1 MGRIRLVS
9 VLLVLVLLFPQS
21 VFAVDSGTVTDSLQ
35 GKTILILGDSYSAS
49 YQLNPVYG
57 WPHRMAELYDLTI
70 LDHAISG
77 STLAT
82 GENDYYPMV
91 ERCKDLEETDVD
103 IVIVQGASN
112 DYSRSFPIGT
122 MEDRQEDT
130 VLGALNL
137 IFDTISEKYPTAQ
150 IVAFTPWVS
159 TGTEN
164 DLGLETSDY
173 TQAML
178 ALCESR
184 NILCY
189 DASDSQES
197 GIHMDEESFRSQYC
211 LSSTDR
217 WHLNEDGQALFA
229 PVFGRWLDETLYG
242 AALADRFS
250 DLACADE
257 AEKEAVS
264 QVYEAGLMEGI
275 SDSLFAPTQA
285 ATREALA
292 LTLYRLAGSPQTEA
306 LTFSDVSP
314 DWESY
319 SAICW
324 AVSQGLLETQDSF
337 GPKRSI
343 TRGVLVSALYGY
355 YQLKGGEVL
364 AMTGLGRFSDQ
375 SSLPPEQRT
384 AWGWALHENLLSA
397 SSELRPQSMV
407 SRLQLAQALAGL
419 LHLD

>member
-1 MGRIRLVS
+1 
-9 VLLVLVLLFPQS
+9 
-21 VFAVDSGTVTDSLQ
+21 VDSCTVTGSLQ

-57 WPHRMAELYDLTI
+57 WPSRMAQLYDLTI

-103 IVIVQGASN
+103 IVIVQGSSN

-122 MEDRQEDT
+122 IEDRREDT

-164 DLGLETSDY
+164 KLGLETSDY

-178 ALCESR
+178 ELCESR

-189 DASDSQES
+189 NASDSQEN
-197 GIHMDEESFRSQYC
+197 GIHMDEESFRSRYC

-264 QVYEAGLMEGI
+264 RVYEAGLMEGV
-275 SDSLFAPTQA
+275 STSLFAPTQA

-292 LTLYRLAGSPQTEA
+292 LTLYRMAGSPAAEA
-306 LTFSDVSP
+306 LEFSDVSP
-314 DWESY
+314 DRESY
-319 SAICW
+319 PAICW
-324 AVSQGLLETQDSF
+324 AVSQGILEAQDSF
-337 GPKRSI
+337 GPTRSI
-343 TRGVLVSALYGY
+343 TREALVSALYGY
-355 YQLKGGEVL
+355 YRRNGGEVL
-364 AMTGLGRFSDQ
+364 AMAGLGRFSDQ
-375 SSLPPEQRT
+375 SSLSPDQTT
-384 AWGWALHENLLSA
+384 AWGWALHEGLISA
-397 SSELRPQSMV
+397 SGELRPQAMV

-419 LHLD
+419 LALS

>member
-1 MGRIRLVS
+1 
-9 VLLVLVLLFPQS
+9 VLLVLVLVFPQS
-21 VFAVDSGTVTDSLQ
+21 VLAVDSGTVSDSLQ

-57 WPHRMAELYDLTI
+57 WPHRMSELYDLTI

-82 GENDYYPMV
+82 GANDYHPMV

-103 IVIVQGASN
+103 IVIVQGSSN

-122 MEDRQEDT
+122 LEDRREDT

-159 TGTEN
+159 TGEEN

-173 TQAML
+173 TKAML
-178 ALCESR
+178 ELCESR
-184 NILCY
+184 NIPCY
-189 DASDSQES
+189 DASNSQEN
-197 GIHMDEESFRSQYC
+197 GIRMNEESFRSRYC
-211 LSSTDR
+211 LSAKDR

-257 AEKEAVS
+257 GEKAAVS
-264 QVYEAGLMEGI
+264 RVYEAGLMEGI
-275 SDSLFAPTQA
+275 SDTLFAPTQA

-292 LTLYRLAGSPQTEA
+292 MTLYRMAGSPQAEA
-306 LTFSDVSP
+306 LEFSDVSP
-314 DWESY
+314 DRESY
-319 SAICW
+319 PAICW
-324 AVSQGLLETQDSF
+324 AVSQGLLEAQDSF
-337 GPKRSI
+337 GPKRSV
-343 TRGVLVSALYGY
+343 TREVLVAALYGY
-355 YQLKGGEVL
+355 YRQTGGEVL

-375 SSLPPEQRT
+375 HSLPSDQRT
-384 AWGWALHENLLSA
+384 AWGWALHEDLLSA
-397 SSELRPQSMV
+397 SDELRPQSTV

-419 LHLD
+419 LALS

>member
-1 MGRIRLVS
+1 L
-9 VLLVLVLLFPQS
+9 LLVLVFPQNIC
-21 VFAVDSGTVTDSLQ
+21 AVDNGTVSDSLQ

-49 YQLNPVYG
+49 YQLNPIYG
-57 WPHRMAELYDLTI
+57 WPHLMAQLYDLTI

-82 GENDYYPMV
+82 GKNDYYPMV
-91 ERCKDLEETDVD
+91 ERCKDLEETAVD
-103 IVIVQGASN
+103 IVIVQGSSN

-122 MEDRQEDT
+122 LEDRREDT

-173 TQAML
+173 TRAML
-178 ALCESR
+178 ELCESR
-184 NILCY
+184 SILCY
-189 DASDSQES
+189 DASDTQEN
-197 GIHMDEESFRSQYC
+197 GIHMDEESFRSKYC

-242 AALADRFS
+242 ATLADRFS
-250 DLACADE
+250 DLVCADA
-257 AEKEAVS
+257 AEKAAVS
-264 QVYEAGLMEGI
+264 QVYEAGIMRGT
-275 SDSLFAPTQA
+275 SASLFSPTQA

-292 LTLYRLAGSPQTEA
+292 VTLYRLAGSPDTETM
-306 LTFSDVSP
+306 TFSDISP
-314 DWESY
+314 DSSSY

-324 AVSQGLLETQDSF
+324 AVSQGLITAESSF
-337 GPKRSI
+337 EPSRSV
-343 TRGVLVSALYGY
+343 TREVLVSALYGY
-355 YQLKGGEVL
+355 YLQHGGEVL
-364 AMTGLGRFSDQ
+364 ALAGLGRFSDQ
-375 SSLPPEQRT
+375 DTLPTDQRT
-384 AWGWALHENLLSA
+384 AWGWAMHEGLISPA
-397 SSELRPQSMV
+397 SNKLRPQSTV
-407 SRLQLAQALAGL
+407 SRLQLAEALASL
-419 LHLD
+419 FNLV